1 MGEKNRSFFS
11 GFRHAL
17 DGIKEGF
24 KSERSMRIHFV
35 AAAAVIILG
44 FALRISAGEWIAC
57 VSLIGLV
64 ISAELLNT
72 ALEHVVD
79 ICSPELNPR
88 AKRVKD
94 TAAAAVLVV
103 SLAAA
108 AAGLI
113 IFLPK
118 LWGLVF

>member
-1 MGEKNRSFFS
+1 M
-11 GFRHAL
+11 
-17 DGIKEGF
+17 
-24 KSERSMRIHFV
+24 
-35 AAAAVIILG
+35 VI
-44 FALRISAGEWIAC
+44 A
-57 VSLIGLV
+57 
-64 ISAELLNT
+64 AELLNT
-72 ALEHVVD
+72 ALENVVD

-94 TAAAAVLVV
+94 TAAGAVLIV

-118 LWGLVF
+118 VWSLIF